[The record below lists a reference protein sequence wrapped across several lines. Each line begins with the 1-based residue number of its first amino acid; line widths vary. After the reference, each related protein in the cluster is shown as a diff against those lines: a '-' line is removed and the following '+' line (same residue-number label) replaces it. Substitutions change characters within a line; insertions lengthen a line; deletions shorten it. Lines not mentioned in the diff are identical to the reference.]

1 VTRTTLPFARI
12 LDPAQS
18 TQARTKSD
26 DAAPDRAVVDDRG
39 PLNQTERESL
49 LEIALLMATAN
60 GATSSDELDSLAD
73 LVEHLRGKRPQ
84 PGELGTIMQA
94 ILARDVSASVEER
107 VRVVA
112 ATMPR
117 TLARELAYKAAYAI
131 RVGDLE
137 SNPDEEELSEILVEV
152 LGLGDLAADLESEV
166 NEAMIAE

>member
-60 GATSSDELDSLAD
+60 GATSPDELDSLAD